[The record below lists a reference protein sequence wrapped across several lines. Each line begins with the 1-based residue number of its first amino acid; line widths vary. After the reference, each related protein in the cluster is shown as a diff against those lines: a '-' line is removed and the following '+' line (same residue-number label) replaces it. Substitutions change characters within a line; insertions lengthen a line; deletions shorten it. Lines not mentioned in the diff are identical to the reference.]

1 MATETQRTL
10 MRVLDTAFGDD
21 TTARVLVHAALRS
34 ARRTTLPVEADSL
47 LDFVRAHMM
56 GSLTEELGPR
66 VVSALLD
73 QLGVELAA
81 ARDHDPPS
89 TRRRAFES
97 VSRMPAVTSEV
108 PKSSGVR
115 LRSNVLL
122 VDHDRF
128 ARSNLARTLITSSC
142 DVAAAETP
150 LDVRSQDSH
159 IDVAIVNM
167 EVPEVAAVLGALLA
181 KEPDVRVIAI
191 AHDIAGAETLLRAAS
206 VRNYRVIPRS
216 MRPPDVVEMIKR
228 ISLA

>member
-1 MATETQRTL
+1 
-10 MRVLDTAFGDD
+10 MRLLDSAFGDD
-21 TTARVLVHAALRS
+21 TTARVLIHAALRS

-73 QLGVELAA
+73 QLGEELAA
-81 ARDHDPPS
+81 VEPPS
-89 TRRRAFES
+89 TRRLAHDS
-97 VSRMPAVTSEV
+97 VSRMPAATSEV

-115 LRSNVLL
+115 LRSQVLI

-128 ARSNLARTLITSSC
+128 ARSNLARTLITSAC

-150 LDVRSQDSH
+150 LDVRSLDSH

-167 EVPEVAAVLGALLA
+167 DVPEVAAVLGALLA
-181 KEPDVRVIAI
+181 REPDIRIIAI
-191 AHDIAGAETLLRAAS
+191 ANENAGAEALLSAAR
-206 VRNYRVIPRS
+206 VRTFRVIPRS
-216 MRPPDVVEMIKR
+216 MRPPDVVDLIKR